1 MTTLI
6 GRNNKPGHELLKSLA
21 DETRLAIIRQLLDG
35 PRSVQELNTL
45 LGVEQTLFSHHLKI
59 LRQTGLVVSKR
70 SGKRVIY
77 QLAAG
82 VRSLSQ
88 QKTPALDL
96 GCCKLEF

>member
-1 MTTLI
+1 MTSLI
-6 GRNNKPGHELLKSLA
+6 GRNNKPGHEILKSLA

-59 LRQTGLVVSKR
+59 LRQIGLVVSER
-70 SGKRVIY
+70 SGTRVIY

-82 VRSLSQ
+82 VISL
-88 QKTPALDL
+88 
-96 GCCKLEF
+96 

>member
-6 GRNNKPGHELLKSLA
+6 GRNNKSCPEILKSLA

-35 PRSVQELNTL
+35 PRSVQELNNL

-59 LRQTGLVVSKR
+59 LRQTGLVVSAR

-77 QLAAG
+77 QLADG
-82 VRSLSQ
+82 VRGLSNRQ
-88 QKTPALDL
+88 TPTLDL